1 MVHNKN
7 FPKSSTN
14 IATNNYFQKTK
25 SQTAKR
31 SLFET
36 STYNTTKTQQNNQYL
51 KPPHYLYALKLKLKD
66 RKSVV

>member
-7 FPKSSTN
+7 FPKCSTN

-36 STYNTTKTQQNNQYL
+36 SIYNTTKNAAKQSISETSTL
-51 KPPHYLYALKLKLKD
+51 SLCTKIKTE
-66 RKSVV
+66 